1 MNITGPPQCQ
11 TGRTTQANTPQCT
24 TNPYKKKKK
33 KKKRFGK
40 MNNAKGQVVHIT
52 G

>member
-11 TGRTTQANTPQCT
+11 KAKKKKPKTPMCKS
-24 TNPYKKKKK
+24 NKLKKKKK